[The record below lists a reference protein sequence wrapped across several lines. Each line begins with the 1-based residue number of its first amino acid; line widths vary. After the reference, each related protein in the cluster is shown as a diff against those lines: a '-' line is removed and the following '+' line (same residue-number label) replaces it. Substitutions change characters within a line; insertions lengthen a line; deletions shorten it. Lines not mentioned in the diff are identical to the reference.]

1 MFRQQV
7 YSLKMNIT
15 NIDATGCNIYGFQS
29 GTTNV
34 MGQTD
39 ISMSNCKG
47 SLIYGYNGNNSE
59 NKKDEE
65 TLTVTI
71 KKCIVS
77 GTLFGINQGYFE
89 KDCILHTSENIF
101 NSYTGFCGIT
111 VEKNVELISA
121 NENDS
126 SILDANGDPLID
138 SCSFAANGYY
148 DITNSNA
155 AKSGITIKNI
165 F

>member
-1 MFRQQV
+1 MQTVVEGTANIRIKDCNCKGAIYGDYAGAFLSRKNPADGTYAVTISIDGCTAKGIVYGQAFAQQV

-47 SLIYGYNGNNSE
+47 SLIYGYNGYNSE

-71 KKCIVS
+71 K
-77 GTLFGINQGYFE
+77 
-89 KDCILHTSENIF
+89 
-101 NSYTGFCGIT
+101 
-111 VEKNVELISA
+111 SA
-121 NENDS
+121 LYQEH
-126 SILDANGDPLID
+126 
-138 SCSFAANGYY
+138 FWY
-148 DITNSNA
+148 
-155 AKSGITIKNI
+155 KSGL